1 MTKAFFLSG
10 LLIII
15 VGILIGKFK
24 YYNLIAGYNTMP
36 LSKKKKINIHAYGKA
51 FLKVFL
57 IMGFIIIID
66 SFAIFLFGESGIHA
80 AIFIFT
86 VLSGVIY
93 LIAISKKYTI
103 NENDNITI
111 HDKPNKK
118 VVLLIIVISLLASF
132 LLIFIGLKEPTI
144 QFSSET
150 IKLNSIYGFE
160 LKYKEI
166 THLDTTS
173 NLPNLTYRLN
183 GFAFLNSYKG
193 YFKTKENSI
202 CKLLVKTGNPPYIYI
217 ETSDKKKIYLNFKDK
232 NTTLKIFNQIKE
244 KL

>member
-1 MTKAFFLSG
+1 
-10 LLIII
+10 
-15 VGILIGKFK
+15 
-24 YYNLIAGYNTMP
+24 MP
-36 LSKKKKINIHAYGKA
+36 PNKKKKVNIHAYGKV
-51 FLKVFL
+51 FFKVFL

-66 SFAIFLFGESGIHA
+66 SLAIHLFGESGIHA
-80 AIFIFT
+80 VVLIFT

-93 LIAISKKYTI
+93 LNVISKKYTI
-103 NENDNITI
+103 NENDNIVI
-111 HDKPNKK
+111 QDKPNKK
-118 VVLLIIVISLLASF
+118 IVLLIILISLFAGF
-132 LLIFIGLKEPTI
+132 LIIFIGLKEPTI

-202 CKLLVKTGNPPYIYI
+202 CKFIVKTGNPPYIYM
-217 ETSDKKKIYLNFKDK
+217 ETSDKKKIYINFNDK

-244 KL
+244 STN